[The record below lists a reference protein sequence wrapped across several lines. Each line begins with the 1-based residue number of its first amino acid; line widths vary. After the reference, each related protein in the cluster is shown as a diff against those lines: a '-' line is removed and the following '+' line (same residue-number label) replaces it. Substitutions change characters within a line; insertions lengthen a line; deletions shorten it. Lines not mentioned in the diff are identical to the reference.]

1 MQLLALKMIPHREM
15 VATVWGLHL
24 NTPGAQICNKEVQ
37 FKNASGKNS
46 HCTLHNQQV
55 IDSSNRIDIVCDENT
70 HVWKMAI
77 LQGNFREM
85 ADRLRAQKIESEE
98 ADIDQT
104 EFQLH
109 SARKEQTLLA

>member
-1 MQLLALKMIPHREM
+1 MQLLPLKMIPRREM
-15 VATVWGLHL
+15 VATVWALHL
-24 NTPGAQICNKEVQ
+24 NTPGAQICNKEMQ
-37 FKNASGKNS
+37 FKSVSGKNS
-46 HCTLHNQQV
+46 HCTLHNQQE
-55 IDSSNRIDIVCDENT
+55 IDSSNRIYIVCDENT

-77 LQGNFREM
+77 LQGNFRQM
-85 ADRLRAQKIESEE
+85 ADRLRARKIESEE

>member
-1 MQLLALKMIPHREM
+1 MK
-15 VATVWGLHL
+15 
-24 NTPGAQICNKEVQ
+24 
-37 FKNASGKNS
+37 
-46 HCTLHNQQV
+46 
-55 IDSSNRIDIVCDENT
+55 T
-70 HVWKMAI
+70 HVWKIAI

-85 ADRLRAQKIESEE
+85 ADRLRAKKIESEE